1 MKTIERALE
10 NCIDSGGKVPFC
22 AFFVISQNLRIIS
35 RYFPIQKVYF
45 FSKYVYTYLIKR
57 ILHIKRGEQMNAAH
71 RIRVI
76 RLIEKIDKNP
86 EFSNKIGIKNIS
98 EFTTEMQKKK

>member
-1 MKTIERALE
+1 
-10 NCIDSGGKVPFC
+10 
-22 AFFVISQNLRIIS
+22 
-35 RYFPIQKVYF
+35 
-45 FSKYVYTYLIKR
+45 
-57 ILHIKRGEQMNAAH
+57 MNVVQ

-76 RLIEKIDKNP
+76 CLIEKIDKNP

>member
-1 MKTIERALE
+1 M
-10 NCIDSGGKVPFC
+10 
-22 AFFVISQNLRIIS
+22 
-35 RYFPIQKVYF
+35 
-45 FSKYVYTYLIKR
+45 
-57 ILHIKRGEQMNAAH
+57 HIKRGEQMNAAH

>member
-1 MKTIERALE
+1 M
-10 NCIDSGGKVPFC
+10 NV
-22 AFFVISQNLRIIS
+22 
-35 RYFPIQKVYF
+35 
-45 FSKYVYTYLIKR
+45 
-57 ILHIKRGEQMNAAH
+57 EQ

-76 RLIEKIDKNP
+76 RLIEKINKNL

>member
-1 MKTIERALE
+1 
-10 NCIDSGGKVPFC
+10 
-22 AFFVISQNLRIIS
+22 
-35 RYFPIQKVYF
+35 
-45 FSKYVYTYLIKR
+45 
-57 ILHIKRGEQMNAAH
+57 MNAAH

>member
-1 MKTIERALE
+1 
-10 NCIDSGGKVPFC
+10 
-22 AFFVISQNLRIIS
+22 
-35 RYFPIQKVYF
+35 
-45 FSKYVYTYLIKR
+45 
-57 ILHIKRGEQMNAAH
+57 MNVVQ

>member
-1 MKTIERALE
+1 
-10 NCIDSGGKVPFC
+10 
-22 AFFVISQNLRIIS
+22 
-35 RYFPIQKVYF
+35 
-45 FSKYVYTYLIKR
+45 
-57 ILHIKRGEQMNAAH
+57 MNVVQ

-98 EFTTEMQKKK
+98 EFTKEMQKKK

>member
-1 MKTIERALE
+1 
-10 NCIDSGGKVPFC
+10 
-22 AFFVISQNLRIIS
+22 
-35 RYFPIQKVYF
+35 
-45 FSKYVYTYLIKR
+45 
-57 ILHIKRGEQMNAAH
+57 MNVAQ

-76 RLIEKIDKNP
+76 RLIEKIDRNP